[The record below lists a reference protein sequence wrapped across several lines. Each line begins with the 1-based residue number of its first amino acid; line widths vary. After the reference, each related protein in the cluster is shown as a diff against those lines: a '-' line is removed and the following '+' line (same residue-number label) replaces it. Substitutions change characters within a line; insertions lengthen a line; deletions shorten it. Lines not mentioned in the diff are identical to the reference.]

1 MLAGGRRMGIV
12 DGRVLIA
19 AGFIAVGSSSAL
31 LGGLNVEVA
40 PSNVI
45 WPAVINGFGTAM
57 VFAPLAT
64 LTVATLRDEQLGNAT
79 GIFNLMRNLGGSIGN
94 ATVTPLL
101 DRRSPTPAG
110 PLLG

>member
-1 MLAGGRRMGIV
+1 MTSPRGLGSIAAMLAAGRLMGII

-19 AGFIAVGSSSAL
+19 AGFTAVAYSSAL
-31 LGGLNVEVA
+31 LGGLNVAVA

-45 WPAVINGFGTAM
+45 WPAVINGFGTAL

-79 GIFNLMRNLGGSIGN
+79 GIFNLIKYPNLF
-94 ATVTPLL
+94 
-101 DRRSPTPAG
+101 AG
-110 PLLG
+110 D